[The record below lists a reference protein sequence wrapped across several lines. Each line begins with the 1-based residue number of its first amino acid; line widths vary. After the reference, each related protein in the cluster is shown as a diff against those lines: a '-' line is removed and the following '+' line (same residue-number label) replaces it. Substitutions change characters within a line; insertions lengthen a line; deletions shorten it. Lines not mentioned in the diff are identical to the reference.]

1 VHEFFVTFIALF
13 VAVDIV
19 GVLPVYLGFVAAL
32 DVETRQRVALE
43 ATITAAG
50 IGVGFLLL
58 GDAVLRVV
66 GVGVG
71 DFQMAGGLLL
81 LILAIHDLL
90 HPERPL
96 RQPGGHLGVVPL
108 GTPLIVGPAVLATL
122 LTLAARVTR

>member
-50 IGVGFLLL
+50 IGIGFLLL
-58 GDAVLRVV
+58 GDAVLRVA

-71 DFQMAGGLLL
+71 DFQMACGLLL

-90 HPERPL
+90 HPELPL
-96 RQPGGHLGVVPL
+96 RQPGGHLGVLSNQLPPCIL
-108 GTPLIVGPAVLATL
+108 PGPWGRR
-122 LTLAARVTR
+122 AA